1 MRFVR
6 VVYAHD
12 FQAQQKS
19 LEPFG
24 DAELLEAARRE
35 GLNLSAVME
44 RALAAETARRWLE
57 TNRDAIEA
65 YNADVRAKGVWSDE
79 WRRW

>member
-1 MRFVR
+1 MRMISKPSKKALNLSV
-6 VVYAHD
+6 
-12 FQAQQKS
+12 
-19 LEPFG
+19 

-44 RALAAETARRWLE
+44 RALAAETARHWLE

>member
-1 MRFVR
+1 MRIMSKPRKKALNLSV
-6 VVYAHD
+6 
-12 FQAQQKS
+12 
-19 LEPFG
+19 

-35 GLNLSAVME
+35 GINLSATLE
-44 RALAAETARRWLE
+44 HALAAETARRWLE
-57 TNRDAIEA
+57 SNRDAIEA

>member
-1 MRFVR
+1 MRMISKPSKKALNLSV
-6 VVYAHD
+6 
-12 FQAQQKS
+12 
-19 LEPFG
+19 

-65 YNADVRAKGVWSDE
+65 YNAEVRAKGVWSDE